1 MFVASHVAAGSL
13 IFDALRD
20 EKRPWLKWPLAIG
33 GSFVSHWIL
42 DLTPCYHDLDW
53 PYSAFQWFI
62 LFFNLAFVALI
73 WWASRRP
80 KHWWL
85 PPSRVVWGVF
95 GGWLLWDIWWFIEPG
110 VGGPHRLL
118 VIWDGI
124 PKWEDPESFLLEAL
138 FIGLATLISLPAM
151 DRWWK
156 TSRQAQG
163 LRLMLKKLTMQR

>member
-13 IFDALRD
+13 VFDALRD

-33 GSFVSHWIL
+33 GFFVSHWIL
-42 DLTPCYHDLDW
+42 DLTPCYHDLYW
-53 PYSAFQWFI
+53 PYNAFQWFI

-95 GGWLLWDIWWFIEPG
+95 GGWLLWDICGDPDLFASYGPLVENEQAGTG
-110 VGGPHRLL
+110 V
-118 VIWDGI
+118 
-124 PKWEDPESFLLEAL
+124 EANRWL
-138 FIGLATLISLPAM
+138 FVAKRAET
-151 DRWWK
+151 
-156 TSRQAQG
+156 
-163 LRLMLKKLTMQR
+163 